1 MLYRIIYIKSQNHRR
16 YYVMLKGKYSF
27 NDLLDIMERLRA
39 ENGCPWDR
47 EQTHESLRI
56 YMIEETY
63 EVLEALESGDKSR
76 FCNELGDLLLQIVFH
91 AQIAK
96 ENGDFDI
103 GDVTTEVC
111 RKLISRH
118 PHIFGNVQADTA
130 EKVVENWEDIKK
142 KEKKIK
148 SQTGV
153 LKDVPKILP
162 ALMRSYKVQQKAAQ
176 VGFDWDDIE
185 DVFRKVEEEII
196 ELRDVYKSNNVERI
210 TDELG
215 DAFFALVNLARFL
228 NVQPELALNGT
239 IGKFIRRFEYIEK
252 QSEKA
257 GKRLEDMSL
266 AEMDELWNEAKV
278 QLPDEM

>member
-1 MLYRIIYIKSQNHRR
+1 MGDNI
-16 YYVMLKGKYSF
+16 MLKEKYGF
-27 NDLLDIMERLRA
+27 NDLLEIMAKLRG
-39 ENGCPWDR
+39 EGGCPWDR
-47 EQTHESLRI
+47 EQTHKSLRI

-63 EVLEALESGDKSR
+63 EVLEALDAGDKDK

-118 PHIFGNVQADTA
+118 PHIFGDVRADTA
-130 EKVVENWEDIKK
+130 DKVIENWEAIKK
-142 KEKKIK
+142 KEKKLK

-153 LKDVPKILP
+153 LKDVPSNLP

-176 VGFDWDDIE
+176 VGFDWDNIE
-185 DVFRKVEEEII
+185 DAFSKVDEEIR

-215 DAFFALVNLARFL
+215 DAFFALVNVSRFL
-228 NVQPELALNGT
+228 KIQPELALNGT
-239 IGKFIRRFEYIEK
+239 IGKFIRRFEYIEQ
-252 QSEKA
+252 QSTKA
-257 GKRLEDMSL
+257 GKKLEDMSL
-266 AEMDELWNEAKV
+266 AEMDELWNEAK
-278 QLPDEM
+278 QKLPQK

>member
-1 MLYRIIYIKSQNHRR
+1 MQKER
-16 YYVMLKGKYSF
+16 YGF
-27 NDLLDIMERLRA
+27 EDLLMIMERLRA
-39 ENGCPWDR
+39 ENGCPWDK

-153 LKDVPKILP
+153 LKDVPIILP

-185 DVFRKVEEEII
+185 DVFRKVEEEIV
-196 ELRDVYKSNNVERI
+196 ELRDVYKSNNVERL

-215 DAFFALVNLARFL
+215 DAFFALVNIARL
-228 NVQPELALNGT
+228 HNVQTELALNGT
-239 IGKFIRRFEYIEK
+239 IG
-252 QSEKA
+252 
-257 GKRLEDMSL
+257 
-266 AEMDELWNEAKV
+266 
-278 QLPDEM
+278 

>member
-1 MLYRIIYIKSQNHRR
+1 
-16 YYVMLKGKYSF
+16 MLKEKYGF
-27 NDLLDIMERLRA
+27 NDLLEIMAKLRG
-39 ENGCPWDR
+39 EGGCPWDR
-47 EQTHESLRI
+47 EQTHKSLRI

-63 EVLEALESGDKSR
+63 EVLEALDAGDKDK

-118 PHIFGNVQADTA
+118 PHIFGDVRADTA
-130 EKVVENWEDIKK
+130 DKVIENWEAIKK
-142 KEKKIK
+142 KEKKLK

-153 LKDVPKILP
+153 LKDVPSNLP

-176 VGFDWDDIE
+176 VGFDWDNIE
-185 DVFRKVEEEII
+185 DAFSKVDEEIR

-215 DAFFALVNLARFL
+215 DAFFALVNVSRFL
-228 NVQPELALNGT
+228 KIQPELALNGT
-239 IGKFIRRFEYIEK
+239 IGKFIRRFEYIEQ
-252 QSEKA
+252 QSTKA
-257 GKRLEDMSL
+257 GKKLEDMSL
-266 AEMDELWNEAKV
+266 AEMDELWNEAK
-278 QLPDEM
+278 QKLPQK

>member
-1 MLYRIIYIKSQNHRR
+1 MVHKE
-16 YYVMLKGKYSF
+16 KYDF
-27 NDLLDIMERLRA
+27 NDLLEIMARLRA

-56 YMIEETY
+56 YMLEETY
-63 EVLEALESGDKSR
+63 EVLEALESGDKGK

-96 ENGDFDI
+96 ETGDFDI
-103 GDVTTEVC
+103 GDVTAEVC
-111 RKLISRH
+111 KKLISRH
-118 PHIFGNVQADTA
+118 PHIFGSVKADTA
-130 EKVVENWEDIKK
+130 EKVVENWEAIKK
-142 KEKKIK
+142 KEKQIK

-153 LKDVPKILP
+153 LRDVPPILP

-185 DVFRKVEEEII
+185 DVFRKVEEEIR

-215 DAFFALVNLARFL
+215 DAFFALVNLSRFL

-252 QSEKA
+252 QGEKA

-266 AEMDELWNEAKV
+266 SEMDELWNEAKV
-278 QLPDEM
+278 RLPDKKQKDREVNE

>member
-1 MLYRIIYIKSQNHRR
+1 MGDNI
-16 YYVMLKGKYSF
+16 MLKEKYGF
-27 NDLLDIMERLRA
+27 NDLLEIMAKLRG
-39 ENGCPWDR
+39 EGGCPWDR

-63 EVLEALESGDKSR
+63 EVLEALDAGDKDK

-103 GDVTTEVC
+103 NDVLTEVC
-111 RKLISRH
+111 QKLISRH
-118 PHIFGNVQADTA
+118 PHIFGDVEADTA
-130 EKVVENWEDIKK
+130 DKVVENWEAIKK
-142 KEKKIK
+142 KEKKLK

-153 LKDVPKILP
+153 LKDVPSILP

-176 VGFDWDDIE
+176 VGFDWDNVE
-185 DVFRKVEEEII
+185 DAFSKVDEEIR

-215 DAFFALVNLARFL
+215 DAFFALVNVSRFL
-228 NVQPELALNGT
+228 KIQPELALNGT
-239 IGKFIRRFEYIEK
+239 IDKFIKRFEYIEQ
-252 QSEKA
+252 QSMKA
-257 GKRLEDMSL
+257 GKKLEDMSL
-266 AEMDELWNEAKV
+266 AEMDELWNEAK
-278 QLPDEM
+278 QKLPQK

>member
-1 MLYRIIYIKSQNHRR
+1 
-16 YYVMLKGKYSF
+16 MLKGKYSF